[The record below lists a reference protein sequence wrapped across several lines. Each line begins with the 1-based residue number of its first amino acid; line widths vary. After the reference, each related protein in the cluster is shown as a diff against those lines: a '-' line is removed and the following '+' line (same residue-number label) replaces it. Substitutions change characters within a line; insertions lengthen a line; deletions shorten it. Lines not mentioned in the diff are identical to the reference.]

1 MTFSEYMADREFRAK
16 ATAVTGC
23 KSGEL
28 IAAGALTGVAAYDAA
43 AGDPVEVTLSGVWEL
58 PKASGQINEGAAVW
72 FDDTTRHAIVNASA
86 AGVFPIGVAV
96 QSAGTNDA
104 TCRVR
109 LSGIPVTAVPGGGG

>member
-1 MTFSEYMADREFRAK
+1 MMTFSEFMADREFRAK
-16 ATAVTGC
+16 ATALTGC

-28 IAAGALTGVAAYDAA
+28 IVAGALTGAADAA

-72 FDDTTRHAIVNASA
+72 FDNTTGHAIVNAT

-96 QSAGTNDA
+96 QAAGTNDA